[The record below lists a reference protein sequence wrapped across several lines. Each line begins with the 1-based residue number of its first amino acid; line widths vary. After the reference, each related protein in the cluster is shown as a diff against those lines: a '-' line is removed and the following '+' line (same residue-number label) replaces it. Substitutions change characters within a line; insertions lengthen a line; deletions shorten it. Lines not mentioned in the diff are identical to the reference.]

1 MIQLIVSAALAI
13 IFFLLFWKIDI
24 VNDEFWAAGAF
35 TGFICTGI
43 WFVICLIMCGV
54 SNNDWCSEQAKIQY
68 IEKRKAIVYCMT
80 QDPNSVR
87 SLASDISDYNAQVL
101 KGRRLNSNPWFNL
114 ETYDFW
120 DELELIEVGNDKEEK
135 E

>member
-13 IFFLLFWKIDI
+13 IFFLLFWKI
-24 VNDEFWAAGAF
+24 EEEWLEAGAF
-35 TGFICTGI
+35 TGFLCAGI

-54 SNNDWCSEQAKIQY
+54 SNNDWWSEQAKIQY

-87 SLASDISDYNAQVL
+87 SLASDISDYNYQIL
-101 KGRRLNSNPWFNL
+101 RGRRLNSNPWFNL

-120 DELELIEVGNDKEEK
+120 DELELIAVSSDKEEEK
-135 E
+135 